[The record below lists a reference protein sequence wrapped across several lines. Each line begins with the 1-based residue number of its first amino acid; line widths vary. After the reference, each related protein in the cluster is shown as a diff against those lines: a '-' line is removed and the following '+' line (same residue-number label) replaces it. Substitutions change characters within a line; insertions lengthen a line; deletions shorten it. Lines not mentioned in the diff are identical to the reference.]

1 MMTANKMKPSI
12 LVVEDEAV
20 LRGLLVTTL
29 RAEGYIVYEA
39 ENGKEGLKIA
49 VKYRPRLILLDII
62 MPEMNGIDMLRY
74 LREDECGKSASI
86 VLLTNLGDRESVEN
100 AKEFDVEEYLVKSD
114 WSLDE
119 LAQRIEELTR

>member
-74 LREDECGKSASI
+74 LREDEWGKSASI